1 MRIFALPQV
10 RIDGKL
16 GSSCKQWEALADM
29 SDHIEVHSKA
39 QSPAEWAAATGPGV
53 ESVFQYGLSVDR
65 EGGRC

>member
-1 MRIFALPQV
+1 MGGLTT
-10 RIDGKL
+10 
-16 GSSCKQWEALADM
+16 DM

-39 QSPAEWAAATGPGV
+39 QSPAEWSAATGPGV